1 MKDDEEI
8 DSGYDIFKDS
18 GDEDLFFD
26 DIIKK
31 EADKI
36 ASESLAHH
44 KTDRKSEQSN
54 KKNVSEKN
62 IFKSGQSSVNNDS
75 MDNLLGDIL
84 DNMDD
89 KSTIENSGEEE
100 SSPTSQAEDDELL
113 KMLDS
118 LDDIKTQT
126 EAKTVKEKQTAD
138 ETSEK
143 KPEKTEVKP
152 EKTEVKPE
160 KTEVKPEKTEV
171 KPEKTEVKPEKT
183 EVKMEQEAP
192 EKQKAPEEIKEQE
205 LKNDVFNPDELLKS
219 LSSDKDSIFALDERQ
234 PFDEEVKTAAKPKDV
249 KDNGLADVVSPED
262 MALLENTG
270 IKAFFRRIFGNIPIK
285 RSPEEIEKLKE
296 DIKKKADDEEKAT
309 EAKSAKKAAAKVAKA
324 KAAQEKKAKAA
335 QKKAEAKVKAAKAA
349 QAKKDAKLKKELE
362 IQNLIDEVD
371 HDEGRINPIGASFVF
386 IMFAVVA
393 VFLILGTKIYSY
405 SVSIKNAETNFDNK
419 HYDDAYEEV
428 YGLDVKDEDEPIY
441 DSIMTVMFTEKEL
454 NSYNSYFNVG
464 LYPEALDSLIKGLR
478 RYADYETTAKELGII
493 IDLQSVRTQILDQLK
508 KSYGLSE
515 DAAEELAGMGD
526 QTAYSEKIYDI
537 ATAKYPSAENSR
549 SSSKDGTVVSAD
561 SGK

>member
-31 EADKI
+31 EAGKI
-36 ASESLAHH
+36 ASESLAHP
-44 KTDRKSEQSN
+44 KTDRKSEPGN
-54 KKNVSEKN
+54 KKDASDEKN
-62 IFKSGQSSVNNDS
+62 LKTGQSSVNNDS

-89 KSTIENSGEEE
+89 KSTIENSGEGE

-118 LDDIKTQT
+118 LDDMKTQT
-126 EAKTVKEKQTAD
+126 DAKAVKEKQTAD

-152 EKTEVKPE
+152 EKTEVRPE
-160 KTEVKPEKTEV
+160 KTEVN
-171 KPEKTEVKPEKT
+171 
-183 EVKMEQEAP
+183 MEQEAP
-192 EKQKAPEEIKEQE
+192 KKQKAPEKIKEPE
-205 LKNDVFNPDELLKS
+205 VKNDAFDPDELLKS

-234 PFDEEVKTAAKPKDV
+234 PFDEGEKTAAKPKDV
-249 KDNGLADVVSPED
+249 NADLLPDAVSPED
-262 MALLENTG
+262 MAMLENTG

-285 RSPEEIEKLKE
+285 RSPEELEKIKE
-296 DIKKKADDEEKAT
+296 DIKKKADEEEKAT
-309 EAKSAKKAAAKVAKA
+309 EAKSAKKAAAKLAKA

-335 QKKAEAKVKAAKAA
+335 QQKAEAKVKAAKAA

-371 HDEGRINPIGASFVF
+371 HDEGRINPVGASFVF

-419 HYDDAYEEV
+419 HYDDAYEDV

-478 RYADYETTAKELGII
+478 RYADYEATAKELGII

-508 KSYGLSE
+508 ESFGLSE
-515 DAAEELAGMGD
+515 SDAEELAGMGD

-537 ATAKYPSAENSR
+537 ATAKYPSAVNSKA
-549 SSSKDGTVVSAD
+549 SSKDGTGTGAE
-561 SGK
+561 SGN